1 MQSLQS
7 KSSATIHHHNF
18 SEVALIDCP
27 VRWGDNG
34 LEFDQNQPRQQL
46 CDWLDK
52 AGGVALFDFV
62 TKGVL
67 NEAVKNTQYWRLR
80 DEQGKNPG
88 LTGWWP
94 SRSVTFIDNHDTGS
108 RLRSGPQN
116 NIQCNGFQS
125 SLSREH
131 ETESVC

>member
-1 MQSLQS
+1 M
-7 KSSATIHHHNF
+7 TF
-18 SEVALIDCP
+18 
-27 VRWGDNG
+27 RWGDDG
-34 LEFDQNQPRQQL
+34 LDFNQDQPRQTL

-67 NEAVKNTQYWRLR
+67 NEALGNTQLWRLR

-94 SRSVTFIDNHDTGS
+94 SRSVTFIDNHDTG
-108 RLRSGPQN
+108 RDSG
-116 NIQCNGFQS
+116 
-125 SLSREH
+125 
-131 ETESVC
+131 T